1 MKKKLFS
8 VILTFCFALL
18 LLPVTA
24 FAETPTNTPVT
35 IDVGG
40 SNVANENYEITDT
53 SIKILKRDVAYELIG
68 TTDKPLY
75 FWGSNNASDIDQA
88 FYLTLNNVSTK
99 GIYVQNSP
107 VKMVIT
113 APENTVIHLVV

>member
-1 MKKKLFS
+1 MEKKLFS

-18 LLPVTA
+18 FLPITA
-24 FAETPTNTPVT
+24 FAETPTNTPVI

-40 SNVANENYEITDT
+40 SNVENENYAITDEA
-53 SIKILKRDVAYELIG
+53 IKIRKRDVAYELTG

-107 VKMVIT
+107 V
-113 APENTVIHLVV
+113 